1 MRKTLL
7 LFTLLC
13 AAVLARAQTAVPN
26 GTITGTQCF
35 GIDVSGM
42 GTVGIQV
49 TGSWSGT
56 IQPEVSIAGQAP
68 QNTSVYPT
76 GSSTSQSTI
85 IANNVYQTVSISGA
99 NYFQVC
105 GNTVTGT
112 ANIYLKPA
120 PQSAGAGRGVGG
132 GSLPSGT
139 QSQALINQNGSTTY
153 ATGGGVIY
161 VTAADITA
169 AAGDAAAALNTEI
182 TAGCS
187 AGTSPVIHA
196 EGLNGSA
203 QAMITNAFHGVNGA
217 VCHPTIYLNPGT
229 KYITSVPQMLPT
241 GFALHGYIAATSGG
255 TSGAVIGA
263 CGQAT
268 PGWNGTLCLVNGVNV
283 PQFPD
288 TGNAQTVTI
297 PFNYAH
303 GILPAG
309 TYACVLCIGG
319 QGSAG
324 EGSGFGLDAGGILI
338 DGISVSTGGN
348 NNVIDYYCVQC
359 NERTLIQNSR
369 YADFGTANDVGAMV
383 DRTEAPTGSA
393 SNGWSRPVFEELN
406 AAGLTPAACANCVGI
421 YEQGEN
427 ITVTLLNASGT
438 ASNCSTPP
446 IIAVSGISGGAIT
459 SEQIINNGTSNCD
472 TGAGG
477 TAPVCVIYGA
487 PATVAEWAT
496 FPVAYPGTACT
507 PTSGCPNGGLA
518 LQCTVNYTNHAISS
532 LSLGGT
538 ANQNFLT
545 SFIAGGLRLRS
556 IDNAYTLS
564 HTGGYGILVD
574 GVNTPSLDAGLH
586 SINIKS
592 GGAAIGIGLY
602 YVVQAGTFENIDA
615 DSGYTVHIGNGAT
628 GGQVFRSATGF
639 STFIQDDPDNLSLT
653 ATNCP
658 YGVAELVVGIRWS
671 CNGQETIIGALTAGV
686 TTLGA
691 TTLGTQNVT
700 GGALTVNGSSAAGG
714 AITINGD
721 GVTPGA
727 SVISA
732 NTLGTT
738 LNLGSTN
745 ATVTTAGA
753 LTVASCSGCGGGSGT
768 VSSSTSGYI
777 GQYTGATTIGTPSPL
792 LDNGVTTSNT
802 LTYAGT
808 GGITASGGPLT
819 SGNPAGGVGS
829 SFFLTQQGTVPSSLS
844 ASGQDNCYA
853 DSTQHGILC
862 NFNAGTTLP
871 LVQGPASST
880 GSHFAQ
886 FNSTNG
892 GLLKDA
898 GALITVAEGGTN
910 ASTAANALI
919 SLFPTASEV
928 GDLVYCATYSSGC
941 TSWALLSGNTSG
953 TKALIETSAGAPSWS
968 TVATTLDALGNPGA
982 TKTFADA
989 NYPLVFNSATTTGSQ
1004 AAFTTGET
1012 TAASGSGDVEAQVST
1027 LTTSTAIPFQ
1037 ITQGAAGPAAAN
1049 APAVMNISAAA
1060 AGGVAS
1066 SHAGYVGAPLS
1077 LLTGNGSAGNGSG
1090 NNGGAAGDFTLTTGA
1105 GGNTGGGTAT
1115 GGRGGNF
1122 TIVTGAGGTGTTAG
1136 AVGNATLQLG
1146 GGTAHPFTQTIGSGT
1161 ITVSG
1166 DAPTSGACASEHTA
1180 SVTDLQT
1187 TDVVRVGFNGD
1198 PSGVTGIAPVST
1210 GGVFIVAYPKSA
1222 GTLGLKV
1229 CNDTALTITVGT
1241 LVLNWTVQR

>member
-196 EGLNGSA
+196 EGLNGTA

-383 DRTEAPTGSA
+383 DRTEAPTGAA
-393 SNGWSRPVFEELN
+393 SKGWSRPVFEELN

-507 PTSGCPNGGLA
+507 PTSGCPNGGPA

-745 ATVTTAGA
+745 ATVD
-753 LTVASCSGCGGGSGT
+753 SSGD
-768 VSSSTSGYI
+768 I
-777 GQYTGATTIGTPSPL
+777 ATTGTL
-792 LDNGVTTSNT
+792 
-802 LTYAGT
+802 A
-808 GGITASGGPLT
+808 A
-819 SGNPAGGVGS
+819 GNPAGGVGS
-829 SFFLTQQGTVPSSLS
+829 SFFLTQEGTVPSGLS

-862 NFNAGTTLP
+862 NFNAGTTHRL
-871 LVQGPASST
+871 
-880 GSHFAQ
+880 
-886 FNSTNG
+886 
-892 GLLKDA
+892 
-898 GALITVAEGGTN
+898 
-910 ASTAANALI
+910 
-919 SLFPTASEV
+919 
-928 GDLVYCATYSSGC
+928 
-941 TSWALLSGNTSG
+941 
-953 TKALIETSAGAPSWS
+953 
-968 TVATTLDALGNPGA
+968 
-982 TKTFADA
+982 
-989 NYPLVFNSATTTGSQ
+989 
-1004 AAFTTGET
+1004 
-1012 TAASGSGDVEAQVST
+1012 
-1027 LTTSTAIPFQ
+1027 
-1037 ITQGAAGPAAAN
+1037 
-1049 APAVMNISAAA
+1049 
-1060 AGGVAS
+1060 
-1066 SHAGYVGAPLS
+1066 
-1077 LLTGNGSAGNGSG
+1077 
-1090 NNGGAAGDFTLTTGA
+1090 
-1105 GGNTGGGTAT
+1105 
-1115 GGRGGNF
+1115 
-1122 TIVTGAGGTGTTAG
+1122 
-1136 AVGNATLQLG
+1136 
-1146 GGTAHPFTQTIGSGT
+1146 TQTVGSGT
-1161 ITVSG
+1161 ITVTG
-1166 DAPTSGACASEHTA
+1166 DAPTSGACASEHTV
-1180 SVTDLQT
+1180 SVTNLLT